1 MSKKEFL
8 EELRIALASRVSA
21 QEVTEHVQYY
31 EDYINTQVRM
41 GKAEAEVV
49 AGLGEPRLLARNIA
63 ESKKY
68 ASGGNTK
75 TYNET
80 GSNTYGNAGY
90 GNTGYNNT
98 GYNNNGRGTYQ
109 NARGANYGQ
118 NTAGKKSHAG
128 WIIGLVIFVCLFLVF
143 GLIFSVLSFLAP
155 VLIPI
160 VLVLLVVRMVRKN
173 T

>member
-1 MSKKEFL
+1 MSKREFL
-8 EELRIALASRVSA
+8 EELRAALASRVSA

-31 EDYINTQVRM
+31 EEYINTQVRM
-41 GKAEAEVV
+41 GKTESEVV

-68 ASGGNTK
+68 ASGGNSK

-80 GSNTYGNAGY
+80 GSNTYGSAGY
-90 GNTGYNNT
+90 GNTGYHNA
-98 GYNNNGRGTYQ
+98 GYNNTGRGTYQ
-109 NARGANYGQ
+109 NAQGNGYGQ
-118 NTAGKKSHAG
+118 NETGKKSHAG
-128 WIIGLVIFVCLFLVF
+128 WIIALVVFICLFLVF

-155 VLIPI
+155 VLIPVI
-160 VLVLLVVRMVRKN
+160 LVVLLVRLVRKN